1 MLSRTTSLLSPPSTP
16 ASFVSLSLLVP
27 LLVGLSVDDN
37 VACVL
42 LSRLSP
48 CRTPPSS
55 SSSLSLLLLW
65 LLLLLLFLL
74 FLLLLSVRS
83 LLSLLLLFLLLLW
96 LLLLLLLS
104 LLLSLF
110 VLSFVLSPKE
120 SLSFLRHLVAS
131 VALPSIVV
139 RSVLVRR
146 VVYPRRGREDKGVLS
161 HVGFGAVRQSHV
173 RSTVNDGREG
183 RPLRSLR
190 LWFAE

>member
-1 MLSRTTSLLSPPSTP
+1 MLSRTASFLSPPSAP
-16 ASFVSLSLLVP
+16 ASFVLSVLLLSLL
-27 LLVGLSVDDN
+27 LRLSVVDD
-37 VACVL
+37 VACVV

-48 CRTPPSS
+48 SRAPPSS

-65 LLLLLLFLL
+65 LWLLLFLL

-83 LLSLLLLFLLLLW
+83 LLSLLLWFLLLLW

-110 VLSFVLSPKE
+110 VLSFVFSPKE
-120 SLSFLRHLVAS
+120 RLPFLRYFVAS
-131 VALPSIVV
+131 VALLSIVV

-146 VVYPRRGREDKGVLS
+146 VVYPRRGREDEVVVS
-161 HVGFGAVRQSHV
+161 HVGFGSVRQSHV
-173 RSTVNDGREG
+173 RSTINDGREG

-190 LWFAE
+190 LRFAE